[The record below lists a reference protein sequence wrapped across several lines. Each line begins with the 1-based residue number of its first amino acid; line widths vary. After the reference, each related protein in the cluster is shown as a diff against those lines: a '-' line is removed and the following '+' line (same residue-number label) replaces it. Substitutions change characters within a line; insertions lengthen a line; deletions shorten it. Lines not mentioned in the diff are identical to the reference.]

1 MKETALALSLSG
13 LGFILSVIWGGPLLR
28 VLKHFK
34 MGKIIRVEGPES
46 HITKMGTP
54 TMGGLVIVGTVVL
67 FTVLLNAASILGLH
81 LSGRSVLLP
90 VVVMV
95 SFSLLGAIDDWEG
108 IRGPRRGLGM
118 RARTKFLLQVI
129 LALIAAFILKNV
141 LDVPDMYWPGLKINI
156 ELGVW
161 YIPLAT

>member
-54 TMGGLVIVGTVVL
+54 TMGGLVIVGT
-67 FTVLLNAASILGLH
+67 
-81 LSGRSVLLP
+81 
-90 VVVMV
+90 
-95 SFSLLGAIDDWEG
+95 
-108 IRGPRRGLGM
+108 
-118 RARTKFLLQVI
+118 
-129 LALIAAFILKNV
+129 
-141 LDVPDMYWPGLKINI
+141 
-156 ELGVW
+156 
-161 YIPLAT
+161 

>member
-95 SFSLLGAIDDWEG
+95 
-108 IRGPRRGLGM
+108 
-118 RARTKFLLQVI
+118 
-129 LALIAAFILKNV
+129 
-141 LDVPDMYWPGLKINI
+141 
-156 ELGVW
+156 
-161 YIPLAT
+161 